1 MSRLTTI
8 RKALCR
14 GAFCAFLIVHCSLG
28 MAASASDVDT
38 FADNYPGL
46 STEALLRLVVKG
58 DELAQHEWGNR
69 LAMGTGGA
77 PVNRSAAA
85 MWYSRAAQRGTPGS
99 ASLSALPNAP
109 LRVDR
114 TASSTLGASPPPDAQ
129 IGAPTDSAYELTRN
143 IDGSSST
150 SSQTITHYIW
160 DAWPDNAQNGSA
172 TLTDLGSGQAQVI
185 FPDVGTWYVTLI
197 VLDASG
203 QIDHHT
209 QTHTVLEPVILAPE
223 SPNLTAPATDKII
236 QSTTAVEF
244 SWTVADDV
252 DFYDFEIFTK
262 SGNPEAP
269 TSLVASQTVEPSNC
283 ATGSCAL
290 NAIVTAATGSELFW
304 RVSAS
309 NTGGTSEWSED
320 RMLIVA
326 LATSAPNT
334 PSIVSPL
341 DNADL
346 NSGLVTEFV
355 WQHEAQVETYEFFF
369 TNNDP
374 DGDVSP
380 LISGLRAFDLCD
392 EGTCRY
398 EALVNV
404 PVHDGHTWSV
414 KAINS
419 SGESGWAQ
427 SSFNSV
433 VPATEAP
440 TAPIL
445 SSPRDDITIPVGQN
459 TGFKWAR
466 VATASAYELLISD
479 AANSDL
485 DAINAFVRDSN
496 CDANS
501 CTTTIAMDLPT
512 ADTYQWQVRATNAVG
527 ASAYTTRHFSIQEKP
542 GSVVTLSPLS
552 DSEVAVG
559 STVTFLWQ
567 RDDKAESYDFYLYDN
582 TNKSFTISLTD
593 LVASAICTDE
603 ICSVTEVINTVV
615 GTRNQWRVRGKN
627 LAGNSSLSQ
636 SFFTALEPHTEAP
649 ATFTLIAPASGESVV
664 QNEQATFS
672 WTAADRAESYQ
683 ITLPGANGNAVTTD
697 VLTNNCVSG
706 QCNYSTTVALPI
718 EENYEWQVSAIN
730 SVGQTDSNVSTF
742 SVVFEIIEP
751 PEAPT
756 LALPLALTSFDV
768 YSPITFEWQAVS
780 DATSYEFFIT
790 DGNEGAQE
798 LQSGLL
804 PADIC
809 AAGSCTISID
819 HTLGISDSHSWHVRA
834 KKDDVE
840 SQWSE
845 RSFAVVTP
853 TAPTLLLPLATTE
866 LESEDTVVFQWNAV
880 DAATTY
886 DFYITDSI
894 SGAQPTL
901 ADLPA
906 TDYCDAGT
914 CSIAVVID
922 LSVSDSHTWRV
933 RTKRQDI
940 ASVWTERTL
949 VVIPPTEPV
958 ALFSML
964 GFEDSNATRIG
975 PLTIEFDPSA
985 SSDDD
990 AIVEYEWDF
999 GDGSEKVTN
1008 DNDETQSHTY
1018 DTAGTFMAKLQVTDT
1033 AGLTNE
1039 KTATITVLDS
1049 GTPATDTEAA
1059 RLLTQ
1064 ATFGPTLADIERVQ
1078 TMGMNNWIDWQLSS
1092 KGSAHLDYV
1101 SVHSNNSGRGPRHE
1115 IWWAD
1120 VVEGDDQLRQ
1130 RVAFALSQIFVIS
1143 DTGFTLSNAQY
1154 GVTNYYDTLRNY
1166 AFGNYRELLEEVTL
1180 SPIMGLYL
1188 SMLQNAKG
1196 QADGSTRADENYAR
1210 EILQLFSIGLHNLNV
1225 DGTTDGSPSFTQD
1238 QIEAFA
1244 RVFTGWNYADAGVWD
1259 RGLSTNANMI
1269 DQMQPFEEYHDTDA
1283 KTLLNG
1289 VVAPAGNT
1297 ARQDLELAL
1306 DNIFN
1311 HPNVGPF
1318 IAKQLIKR
1326 LVTSNPTPAYV
1337 GRVAHVFN
1345 NNGTGVRGDLG
1356 AVVKA
1361 ILLDTEART
1370 IPTDISHYGKL
1381 REPVLRLSHLWRAF
1395 NVQRG
1400 ENNSDRN
1407 EFNTVSPQ
1415 MDTLETVTGQA
1426 VLRSPSVFNFFL
1438 PSYSPAGPVA
1448 DANLDAPEF
1457 ELFTAGNELATSN
1470 RIARQIQVGYAG
1482 YPYANG
1488 QSTSYLDYTYEL
1500 TLADDAAALLD
1511 HLDLVLLSGNMSDG
1525 LRNLLQS
1532 HIESIPSDEDGLSQ
1546 RIRDAITLIMASP
1559 DYLVQM

>member
-1 MSRLTTI
+1 MGT
-8 RKALCR
+8 
-14 GAFCAFLIVHCSLG
+14 
-28 MAASASDVDT
+28 AASTSDIET

-77 PVNRSAAA
+77 PANRSAAA

-114 TASSTLGASPPPDAQ
+114 TAVSTFSASTPPDAQ
-129 IGAPTDSAYELTRN
+129 LAAPTESDYELTRN

-160 DAWPDNAQNGSA
+160 DAWSDNAQNGSA

-223 SPNLTAPATDKII
+223 SPNLATPSTDEII
-236 QSTTAVEF
+236 QSSTTVEF
-244 SWTVADDV
+244 SWAVEDNV
-252 DFYDFEIFTK
+252 DSYDFEIFTK
-262 SGNPEAP
+262 TEDPEVP
-269 TSLVASQTVEPSNC
+269 TMLVANQTVDPSNC
-283 ATGSCAL
+283 ATGGCAL

-304 RVSAS
+304 RVRAS
-309 NTGGTSEWSED
+309 NTGGASEWSED

-326 LATSAPNT
+326 LATSAPAT
-334 PSIVSPL
+334 PAIVSPV

-346 NSGLVTEFV
+346 NSGLVNEFV
-355 WQHEAQVETYEFFF
+355 WQHEEQVETYEFFF
-369 TNNDP
+369 FNNDP
-374 DGDVSP
+374 NGDVSP
-380 LISGLRAFDLCD
+380 IVTGLRAFDLCD
-392 EGTCRY
+392 SGLCRY
-398 EALVNV
+398 ETVVSV
-404 PVHDGHTWSV
+404 PIYDRHTWRV
-414 KAINS
+414 KAVNS
-419 SGESGWAQ
+419 QGESGWTQ
-427 SSFNSV
+427 TYFNSV
-433 VPATEAP
+433 EPVFEAP
-440 TAPIL
+440 AAPVL
-445 SSPRDDITIPVGQN
+445 ANPLNDAVAEAGQN
-459 TGFKWAR
+459 IQFIWNK
-466 VATASAYELLISD
+466 VATASAYELQVID
-479 AANSDL
+479 TDNADL
-485 DAINAFVRDSN
+485 DATNAFVRDSN
-496 CDANS
+496 CGADTCSA
-501 CTTTIAMDLPT
+501 TISMDLP
-512 ADTYQWQVRATNAVG
+512 AGDTYQWQVRATNAAG
-527 ASAYTTRHFSIQEKP
+527 ASSYTSRDFSLIPAATEAP
-542 GSVVTLSPLS
+542 GSVITLSPQSYS
-552 DSEVAVG
+552 DLVIG
-559 STVTFLWQ
+559 STVTFQWQ
-567 RDDKAESYDFYLYDN
+567 RDTNAVTYDFYLYDN
-582 TNKSFTISLTD
+582 TIKKFTISYTD
-593 LVASAICTDE
+593 LVASSICTDDV
-603 ICSVTEVINTVV
+603 CSVTDVINTDL
-615 GTRNQWRVRGKN
+615 GPSKQWRVRARNSQGS
-627 LAGNSSLSQ
+627 SSLSQ
-636 SFFTALEPHTEAP
+636 SFFTALAPHTEAP
-649 ATFTLIAPASGESVV
+649 ATFVLTAPASGESVV
-664 QNEQATFS
+664 QNEATTFS
-672 WTAADRAESYQ
+672 WAAAERAESYQ
-683 ITLPGANGNAVTTD
+683 ITLPGADGNAVTTD
-697 VLTNNCVSG
+697 VLTNNCDAG
-706 QCNYSTTVALPI
+706 QCNYVATVALPI
-718 EENYEWQVSAIN
+718 ADNYEWQVSAIN

-742 SVVFEIIEP
+742 SVVLEIIEP

-756 LALPLALTSFDV
+756 LVLPLASASFDV
-768 YSPITFEWQAVS
+768 YSQINFEWQAVD

-790 DGNEGAQE
+790 DGNEGAQDS
-798 LQSGLL
+798 QTGLL

-819 HTLGISDSHSWHVRA
+819 HDLSISDSHSWHVKA

-840 SQWSE
+840 SDWSE
-845 RSFAVVTP
+845 RAFAVVGP
-853 TAPTLLLPLATTE
+853 TAPALLLPLATTE
-866 LESEDTVVFQWNAV
+866 FESEDTVVFQWNSV

-886 DFYITDSI
+886 DFYITDSN
-894 SGAQPTL
+894 SGALPTL
-901 ADLPA
+901 ADLSA
-906 TDYCDAGT
+906 TDYCDTDT
-914 CSIAVVID
+914 CSITVELNLTI
-922 LSVSDSHTWRV
+922 SDSHTWQV
-933 RTKRQDI
+933 RAKRQDI
-940 ASVWTERTL
+940 ASEWTERTL
-949 VVIPPTEPV
+949 VVVPPTEPV

-964 GFEDSNATRIG
+964 GFDDSSATRVG
-975 PLTIEFDPSA
+975 PLTIVFDPSA

-990 AIVEYEWDF
+990 AIVEYKWDF

-1008 DNDETQSHTY
+1008 DNDDTQSHTY
-1018 DTAGTFMAKLQVTDT
+1018 DTAGTYTAKLTVTDT

-1039 KTATITVLDS
+1039 KTATVTVLS
-1049 GTPATDTEAA
+1049 AGTPATDFEAA

-1064 ATFGPTLADIERVQ
+1064 ATFGPTLAGIEQVK
-1078 TMGMNNWIDWQLSS
+1078 TMGIENWVDWQLSS
-1092 KGSAHLDYV
+1092 KGPPHLDYV
-1101 SVHSNNSGRGPRHE
+1101 LVHSNNSGRGPRHE
-1115 IWWAD
+1115 VWWTD

-1166 AFGNYRELLEEVTL
+1166 SFGNYRDLLEEVTL

-1210 EILQLFSIGLHNLNV
+1210 EILQLFSIGLHNLNI
-1225 DGTTDGSPSFTQD
+1225 DGTTDGSPSFNQD

-1244 RVFTGWNYADAGVWD
+1244 RVFTGWNYADAGEWD
-1259 RGLSTNANMI
+1259 RALNTHADMI
-1269 DQMQPFEEYHDTDA
+1269 NQMLPFEEYHDTDA

-1297 ARQDLELAL
+1297 ARQDLDLAL

-1318 IAKQLIKR
+1318 IGKQLIKR

-1337 GRVAHVFN
+1337 ARVAQVFN
-1345 NNGTGVRGDLG
+1345 NNGAGVRGDLG

-1361 ILLDTEART
+1361 ILLDAEART
-1370 IPTDISHYGKL
+1370 IPADISHYGKL

-1426 VLRSPSVFNFFL
+1426 VLRSPSVFNFFM
-1438 PSYSPAGPVA
+1438 PTYSPAGPVA
-1448 DANLDAPEF
+1448 DGNLDAPEF

-1470 RIARQIQVGYAG
+1470 RIGRQIQIGYAR
-1482 YPYANG
+1482 YQFDNG
-1488 QSTSYLDYTYEL
+1488 QATSYLDYTYEL
-1500 TLADDAAALLD
+1500 TLADDATALLD
-1511 HLDLVLLSGNMSDG
+1511 HLNLILLSGNMSDG
-1525 LRNLLQS
+1525 LRNILQS
-1532 HIESIPSDEDGLSQ
+1532 HIEALPSDEDGLSQ